1 MSSIIL
7 ALIGGAILGIA
18 VVGYL
23 YVNGRIAGI
32 SGLLAQ
38 VLQPKSLLNNLA
50 FWFLS
55 GLFIIPFIYQLF
67 VEPEIVIKSSPI
79 GLIIAGI
86 LVGFGTRL
94 GSGCTSGHGICG
106 MSRLSVRSIVATVT
120 FMLAGIV
127 TVFVIRHILGDEKR
141 KMYLRSYLADYL
153 H

>member
-7 ALIGGAILGIA
+7 ALVGGSILGIS

-38 VLQPKSLLNNLA
+38 VLQPKSLLNNPA

-67 VEPEIVIKSSPI
+67 VEPEIVIKSSPL
-79 GLIIAGI
+79 GLIIAGL

-106 MSRLSVRSIVATVT
+106 ISRLSVRSIVATVT

-127 TVFVIRHILGDEKR
+127 TVFVIRHVLG
-141 KMYLRSYLADYL
+141 AAI
-153 H
+153 

>member
-7 ALIGGAILGIA
+7 ALIGGAILGIE

-38 VLQPKSLLNNLA
+38 VLQPKSLLNNPA

-127 TVFVIRHILGDEKR
+127 TVFVIRHILGV
-141 KMYLRSYLADYL
+141 AI
-153 H
+153 

>member
-38 VLQPKSLLNNLA
+38 GLQPKSLLNNPA

-127 TVFVIRHILGDEKR
+127 TVFVIRHILGV
-141 KMYLRSYLADYL
+141 AI
-153 H
+153 

>member
-38 VLQPKSLLNNLA
+38 VLQPKSLLNNPA

-106 MSRLSVRSIVATVT
+106 MSRLSVRSIVAKVT

-127 TVFVIRHILGDEKR
+127 TVFVIRHILGV
-141 KMYLRSYLADYL
+141 AI
-153 H
+153 

>member
-23 YVNGRIAGI
+23 YVIGRIAGI

-38 VLQPKSLLNNLA
+38 VLQPKSLLNNPA

-127 TVFVIRHILGDEKR
+127 TVFVIRHILGV
-141 KMYLRSYLADYL
+141 AI
-153 H
+153 

>member
-7 ALIGGAILGIA
+7 ALVGGSILGIS

-38 VLQPKSLLNNLA
+38 VLQPKLLLNNPA

-67 VEPEIVIKSSPI
+67 VEPEIVIKSSPL
-79 GLIIAGI
+79 GLIIAGL

-106 MSRLSVRSIVATVT
+106 ISRLSVRSIVATIT
-120 FMLAGIV
+120 FMLAGIA
-127 TVFVIRHILGDEKR
+127 TVFIIRHVLGV
-141 KMYLRSYLADYL
+141 AI
-153 H
+153 

>member
-7 ALIGGAILGIA
+7 ALVGGSILGIS

-38 VLQPKSLLNNLA
+38 VLQPKSLLNNPA
-50 FWFLS
+50 FLFLS

-67 VEPEIVIKSSPI
+67 VEPEIVIKSSPL
-79 GLIIAGI
+79 GLIIAGL

-106 MSRLSVRSIVATVT
+106 ISRLSVRSIVATVT

-127 TVFVIRHILGDEKR
+127 TVFVIRHVLG
-141 KMYLRSYLADYL
+141 AAI
-153 H
+153 

>member
-23 YVNGRIAGI
+23 YINGRIAGI

-38 VLQPKSLLNNLA
+38 VLQPKSLLNNPA

-127 TVFVIRHILGDEKR
+127 TVFVIRHILGV
-141 KMYLRSYLADYL
+141 AI
-153 H
+153 

>member
-32 SGLLAQ
+32 SGLLEQ
-38 VLQPKSLLNNLA
+38 VLQPKSLLNNPA

-127 TVFVIRHILGDEKR
+127 TVFVIRHILGV
-141 KMYLRSYLADYL
+141 AI
-153 H
+153 